1 MMGME
6 FIVNMMIRIEKWLRF
21 IMKGIFRMGSIRGR
35 GVLIK
40 GVKLPIE

>member
-35 GVLIK
+35 GS
-40 GVKLPIE
+40 